1 MTSGKRQ
8 KRDFLVLFV
17 HFRVSRSKLD
27 DFKRKEKQ
35 GDRSKIVPVKEV
47 YAFTF
52 AQTGF
57 FFFLLPDVL
66 AAQITHLEEQC
77 SKKL

>member
-1 MTSGKRQ
+1 MTSKQQPRKRQ

-27 DFKRKEKQ
+27 DFKRKQKQ
-35 GDRSKIVPVKEV
+35 GDRSKIASVKEV

-52 AQTGF
+52 AQRGF
-57 FFFLLPDVL
+57 FPSSCYLMY
-66 AAQITHLEEQC
+66 
-77 SKKL
+77 

>member
-1 MTSGKRQ
+1 M
-8 KRDFLVLFV
+8 
-17 HFRVSRSKLD
+17 D